1 MVRSKRGVTNG
12 SNEVPLQKKKLS
24 QQESMDQ
31 IDDDDSNNSNDVRTT
46 RTTTAEEEFFVKL
59 CVKYFDEIHCK
70 STIRELPTTDS
81 VDKHKEKIEEAY
93 EKLTHEMN
101 EFSKVIL
108 VFQNMVMISFL
119 FYDFFKFQVDR
130 TVGQIKKKFEN
141 IKGKARK
148 RKGYIMKIKKTGGG
162 SLSNAERQ
170 VVEWQSYSDLILK
183 MGESGSGNE
192 PRNDS
197 DAAITPTKTS
207 TDLSKTLKYGLN
219 VIIYLLNH

>member
-1 MVRSKRGVTNG
+1 
-12 SNEVPLQKKKLS
+12 
-24 QQESMDQ
+24 
-31 IDDDDSNNSNDVRTT
+31 
-46 RTTTAEEEFFVKL
+46 
-59 CVKYFDEIHCK
+59 
-70 STIRELPTTDS
+70 
-81 VDKHKEKIEEAY
+81 
-93 EKLTHEMN
+93 
-101 EFSKVIL
+101 
-108 VFQNMVMISFL
+108 
-119 FYDFFKFQVDR
+119 
-130 TVGQIKKKFEN
+130 
-141 IKGKARK
+141 
-148 RKGYIMKIKKTGGG
+148 MKIKKTGGG